1 MLGVPRLLYVIVN
14 VERNLSQSVYS
25 EGLSTLCEV
34 LGSVGAMWGEMQAV
48 LPSEISPLH
57 IYPLLSPS
65 GTMNLLSV
73 SIMSLL
79 AGLLGCDL
87 RRLVFTPILA
97 ALSLGSCRWLV
108 ASVLASAVLET
119 LKDCSS
125 QEYRDRTCALQPARV
140 AV

>member
-1 MLGVPRLLYVIVN
+1 
-14 VERNLSQSVYS
+14 
-25 EGLSTLCEV
+25 
-34 LGSVGAMWGEMQAV
+34 MWGEMQAV

-79 AGLLGCDL
+79 DGLLGCDL
-87 RRLVFTPILA
+87 SRLVFTPPILA

-108 ASVLASAVLET
+108 VSVLVSA
-119 LKDCSS
+119 DCSRNF
-125 QEYRDRTCALQPARV
+125 ERL
-140 AV
+140 